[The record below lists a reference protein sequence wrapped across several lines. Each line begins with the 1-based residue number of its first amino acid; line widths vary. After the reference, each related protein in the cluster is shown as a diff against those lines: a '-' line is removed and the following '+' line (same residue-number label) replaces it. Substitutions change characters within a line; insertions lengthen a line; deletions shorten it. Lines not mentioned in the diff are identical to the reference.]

1 MPSPAPGSSSHA
13 VSAKSPCCLPQS
25 VTLHVLFLPTPA
37 HPCPRA
43 FAGLPVLWA
52 QTQTPVASAGT
63 CTPPRVTC
71 PPTPP
76 PWQEGSGPEPLPSA
90 RVARVAREGAGD
102 CLCTLCSRSLDCDS
116 TRSCACPQGG
126 GHPESAQ
133 SPGARLLVKRQPPA
147 LQAPRA
153 VCPGGVP
160 DPIAQPQ
167 PEVLL
172 PAPGSCDTGS
182 FTCNTSSLG
191 SGDFCTFPFYLSGW

>member
-1 MPSPAPGSSSHA
+1 M
-13 VSAKSPCCLPQS
+13 
-25 VTLHVLFLPTPA
+25 
-37 HPCPRA
+37 
-43 FAGLPVLWA
+43 
-52 QTQTPVASAGT
+52 
-63 CTPPRVTC
+63 
-71 PPTPP
+71 
-76 PWQEGSGPEPLPSA
+76 
-90 RVARVAREGAGD
+90 
-102 CLCTLCSRSLDCDS
+102 LCSRSLDCDS
-116 TRSCACPQGG
+116 TRGCACPQGG

-133 SPGARLLVKRQPPA
+133 SQGARLLVKRQPPA

-182 FTCNTSSLG
+182 FTCTTSSLG